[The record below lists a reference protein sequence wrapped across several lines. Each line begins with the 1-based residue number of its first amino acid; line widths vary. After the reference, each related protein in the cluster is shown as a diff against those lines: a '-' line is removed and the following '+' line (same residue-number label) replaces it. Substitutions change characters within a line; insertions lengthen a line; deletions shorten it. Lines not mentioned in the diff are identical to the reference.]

1 MEANQKS
8 CVSLVNNTVGCGGSG
23 VVVWR
28 DATTNKS
35 YVATAFHVVEGMIDG
50 SVIDFNYKRYKQIT
64 PVILDKTYDF
74 ALLEVQGLPKEVPVA
89 KIVPP
94 SRLITAGADVYVIGW
109 PELFDHNSISVGC
122 IRSKFWNLTG
132 AMNQILIS
140 APVFGGNSGGGVFL
154 KATNEL
160 LGLVSWGLGSDET
173 YNGIIPYNVIYEGLL
188 YFMYRPTL
196 SVPSRVYC
204 EGYYF
209 GARTYACDPFTLESM
224 ITTSHPVIS
233 TYAAAGMIVCDV
245 TAGSPAAAADFKP
258 ITVGSGGYTF
268 DVVWAVSR
276 ADKNQWTYI
285 TEEAAF
291 DTILWKYAYTLTHGR
306 RTLMTTRAKAG
317 DAKTV
322 GLDIV
327 LPATLEIDVL
337 VSRVVNSVHNNNFV
351 TRRVVLV
358 KRDDFYAA
366 HGDDAS
372 TFSNEFMYGSRR
384 DLGKAIAAKKMTIKD
399 ACATLL
405 ENLAGAKQ
413 STA

>member
-1 MEANQKS
+1 MELNQKS

-28 DATTNKS
+28 DALNTKS

-50 SVIDFNYKRYKQIT
+50 FVIDINYKKYKSIT
-64 PVILDKTYDF
+64 PIILDRTYDF
-74 ALLEVQGLPKEVPVA
+74 ALLEVVGLPKEIPVA
-89 KIVPP
+89 KIAPP

-109 PELFDHNSISVGC
+109 PELFDHNSISAGC
-122 IRSKFWNLTG
+122 IRSKFWNLSG

-173 YNGIIPYNVIYEGLL
+173 FNGIISYNVIYEGLL

-196 SVPSRVYC
+196 AVPSRVYC
-204 EGYYF
+204 EGYYL

-224 ITTSHPVIS
+224 ISVGSHPVIS
-233 TYAAAGMIVCDV
+233 TYAAVGMIVCDV
-245 TAGSPAAAADFKP
+245 VGGSPAAAAELVP
-258 ITVGSGGYTF
+258 ITVGDGGYTF

-276 ADKNQWTYI
+276 AGKGQWTYI

-291 DTILWKYAYTLTHGR
+291 DTIVWKYAYTTAHGR
-306 RTLMTTRAKAG
+306 RPLLTTRAKVG
-317 DAKTV
+317 DPKMA
-322 GLDIV
+322 GLDIM
-327 LPATLEIDVL
+327 LPATLEVDVL
-337 VSRVVNSVHNNNFV
+337 VSRVVNSVHDNNYV
-351 TRRVVLV
+351 VRRVVLV

-366 HGDDAS
+366 HGGDTS
-372 TFSNEFMYGSRR
+372 TFSNEFLYGNRR
-384 DLGKAIAAKKMTIKD
+384 DLGKAITEKRGTIKD
-399 ACATLL
+399 ACVALL
-405 ENLAGAKQ
+405 ENLAPQ
-413 STA
+413 

>member
-8 CVSLVNNTVGCGGSG
+8 CVSIINNTVGCGGSG
-23 VVVWR
+23 VVVWK
-28 DATTNKS
+28 DALTNKA
-35 YVATAFHVVEGMIDG
+35 YVATAYHVVEGMADG
-50 SVIDFNYKRYKQIT
+50 SLIDCSYKKYKQIT
-64 PVILDKTYDF
+64 PIILDKTYDF
-74 ALLEVQGLPKEVPVA
+74 ALLEVQGIPKDVPAA
-89 KIVPP
+89 KIAPP
-94 SRLITAGADVYVIGW
+94 SRLITVGADVYVIGW

-122 IRSKFWNLTG
+122 IRSKYWNLSG
-132 AMNQILIS
+132 AMNQIIIS

-160 LGLVSWGLGSDET
+160 LGVVSWGLGNDET
-173 YNGIIPYNVIYEGLL
+173 FNGIVPYNVIYEALL

-196 SVPSRVYC
+196 ALPSRVYC

-245 TAGSPAAAADFKP
+245 VAGSPAATADFKS
-258 ITVGSGGYTF
+258 IEVGNAGYTF

-276 ADKNQWTYI
+276 AGKNQWSYI
-285 TEEAAF
+285 TEESAF
-291 DTILWKYAYTLTHGR
+291 DTIVWKYGYTTMHGR
-306 RTLMTTRAKAG
+306 RALMTTCAKAG
-317 DAKTV
+317 DPKMA

-337 VSRVVNSVHNNNFV
+337 VSRVVNNVHDNNFV

-358 KRDDFYAA
+358 KRNDFYAA
-366 HGDDAS
+366 NGGDAS

-384 DLGKAIAAKKMTIKD
+384 DLGKAIASKRMPIKD
-399 ACATLL
+399 ACVALL
-405 ENLAGAKQ
+405 ENLTGAVASSQ
-413 STA
+413 